1 MLCWSFKS
9 SSFFLALFLLS
20 VMNTMMFNNPSH
32 FSKSESCIMQV
43 QRSKSNF
50 LHRGVCS
57 PLDGVIGR
65 RESSA
70 ELGERSDKL
79 QRGARMPGQRRAGQL
94 VHYSS
99 QKTAILPSWSAG
111 KAGCLAS
118 IEFCTPWRNTHRPW
132 PYSFPRLAV
141 AHNHLYLFTSS
152 CVTSLTSFVP

>member
-1 MLCWSFKS
+1 
-9 SSFFLALFLLS
+9 
-20 VMNTMMFNNPSH
+20 MNTKMFNDPSH

-70 ELGERSDKL
+70 ELGERSDQL

-94 VHYSS
+94 VHT
-99 QKTAILPSWSAG
+99 TAARVSLPPLLLREYVHA
-111 KAGCLAS
+111 AS
-118 IEFCTPWRNTHRPW
+118 PATF
-132 PYSFPRLAV
+132 S
-141 AHNHLYLFTSS
+141 
-152 CVTSLTSFVP
+152 

>member
-1 MLCWSFKS
+1 MTP
-9 SSFFLALFLLS
+9 
-20 VMNTMMFNNPSH
+20 VT

-50 LHRGVCS
+50 LYRGVSS

-94 VHYSS
+94 VTNKNEH
-99 QKTAILPSWSAG
+99 
-111 KAGCLAS
+111 
-118 IEFCTPWRNTHRPW
+118 
-132 PYSFPRLAV
+132 
-141 AHNHLYLFTSS
+141 
-152 CVTSLTSFVP
+152 